1 MKVTIVAGAMFVLAT
16 VVGAPGAAARTS
28 GPIGTGTAEG
38 VSAMNEISLQF
49 ADFKGDAAELARR
62 IDTMIAAAPAPERDD
77 APLAVVSPHAGYVYS
92 GPIAAFAYRAVQG
105 RTYDTVVVIGPS
117 HRDAFTGLSVYD
129 TTRFDTPLGQ
139 IPCDRKLIGLLIG
152 AHPNIVYRPSAHRD
166 EHSLEV
172 QVPFLQRALV
182 GFKLVMVVAGGRD
195 PEAELTLVNV
205 LAGYAKHQRLLVV
218 ASSDLSHYHGYA
230 AANKLDAVALTSIA
244 ALDTPAL
251 IRDIGAERCEACGI
265 LPVLIT
271 MDYVKRMGAHR
282 GVLLKQANSGDT
294 AGPKDRVVGYAALA
308 FWRDGAAG
316 GKVPET
322 SSGQEGTPREP
333 PAAGPRAVPTRE
345 KSTAPEGAAVSIG
358 RLDGAARTELLGI
371 ARRAIAETVRGS
383 QRTEPKS
390 ANPALQTPQGAF
402 VTITIG
408 GELRGCIGTF
418 REDTPLYRTVA
429 QMAVAAAREDPRF
442 PPLTAAEL
450 PKTRVEISALT
461 PMKPVA
467 DVREIE
473 VGRHGLYITKGFN
486 SGVLLPQVATE
497 YGWDRTTFLE
507 QTCRKAGLP
516 KNAWQEGAKILSFE
530 AEVFGE

>member
-1 MKVTIVAGAMFVLAT
+1 MNGTATGALLALVLLAC
-16 VVGAPGAAARTS
+16 APGAAAQPS
-28 GPIGTGTAEG
+28 GPPGTGRVEG
-38 VSAMNEISLQF
+38 VSAMNGISLQF

-62 IDTMIAAAPAPERDD
+62 IDGMIAAAPAPGRDEP
-77 APLAVVSPHAGYVYS
+77 PLALVSPHAGYVYS
-92 GPIAAFAYRAVQG
+92 GPIAAYAYRAVQG
-105 RTYDTVVVIGPS
+105 RAYDTVVVIGPS

-139 IPCDRKLIGLLIG
+139 IPCDRELIGRLIG
-152 AHPNIVYRPSAHRD
+152 AHPNIGYRPSAHRD

-172 QVPFLQRALV
+172 QVPFLQRALAD
-182 GFKLVMVVAGGRD
+182 FKLVMVVAGGRD
-195 PEAELTLVNV
+195 PEAELTLVDALV
-205 LAGYAKHQRLLVV
+205 EYARHKRVLVV

-230 AANKLDAVALTSIA
+230 DANRLDAVAVASIA
-244 ALDTPAL
+244 ALDTAAL
-251 IRDIGAERCEACGI
+251 VRDIGAERCEACGI

-271 MDYVKRMGAHR
+271 MDYVKKMGARR
-282 GVLLKQANSGDT
+282 GVLLKHANSGDT
-294 AGPKDRVVGYAALA
+294 AGPKDQVVGYAALA
-308 FWRDGAAG
+308 FWRDEAAAG
-316 GKVPET
+316 G
-322 SSGQEGTPREP
+322 R
-333 PAAGPRAVPTRE
+333 AAGKAAEKTAAKAGPTV
-345 KSTAPEGAAVSIG
+345 AIG
-358 RLDGAARTELLGI
+358 RLDGSARAELLGI
-371 ARRAIAETVRGS
+371 ARRAIAETVRDS
-383 QRTEPKS
+383 QRMEAKS

-418 REDTPLYRTVA
+418 REDTPLFRTVA

-450 PKTRVEISALT
+450 PKIHVEISALT

>member
-1 MKVTIVAGAMFVLAT
+1 MEYVRRLGA
-16 VVGAPGAAARTS
+16 R
-28 GPIGTGTAEG
+28 
-38 VSAMNEISLQF
+38 
-49 ADFKGDAAELARR
+49 
-62 IDTMIAAAPAPERDD
+62 
-77 APLAVVSPHAGYVYS
+77 
-92 GPIAAFAYRAVQG
+92 
-105 RTYDTVVVIGPS
+105 
-117 HRDAFTGLSVYD
+117 
-129 TTRFDTPLGQ
+129 
-139 IPCDRKLIGLLIG
+139 
-152 AHPNIVYRPSAHRD
+152 
-166 EHSLEV
+166 
-172 QVPFLQRALV
+172 
-182 GFKLVMVVAGGRD
+182 
-195 PEAELTLVNV
+195 
-205 LAGYAKHQRLLVV
+205 
-218 ASSDLSHYHGYA
+218 
-230 AANKLDAVALTSIA
+230 
-244 ALDTPAL
+244 
-251 IRDIGAERCEACGI
+251 
-265 LPVLIT
+265 
-271 MDYVKRMGAHR
+271 R

-308 FWRDGAAG
+308 FWRDGAAAG
-316 GKVPET
+316 GHD
-322 SSGQEGTPREP
+322 
-333 PAAGPRAVPTRE
+333 AAKA
-345 KSTAPEGAAVSIG
+345 GAAKPGATVPVG
-358 RLDGAARTELLGI
+358 RLDGAARAELLGI

-383 QRTEPKS
+383 QRTETGS

-429 QMAVAAAREDPRF
+429 QMAVAAASEDPRF

-450 PKTRVEISALT
+450 PKTHVEISALT

-473 VGRHGLYITKGFN
+473 VGRHGLYVTQGFH

>member
-1 MKVTIVAGAMFVLAT
+1 MNGTGAAALLAFVLLAA
-16 VVGAPGAAARTS
+16 APGAAAQPS
-28 GPIGTGTAEG
+28 GPPGTGRAEG
-38 VSAMNEISLQF
+38 VSAMNGISLQF
-49 ADFKGDAAELARR
+49 AEFKGDAAELARR
-62 IDTMIAAAPAPERDD
+62 IDAMLAAAEAPARED

-129 TTRFDTPLGQ
+129 TTRFDTPLGS
-139 IPCDRKLIGLLIG
+139 IPCDRELIGRLLG
-152 AHPNIVYRPSAHRD
+152 SHPSIVYRPSAHRD

-172 QVPFLQRALV
+172 QVPFLQRALS

-195 PEAELTLVNV
+195 PEAELKLVDV
-205 LAGYAKHQRLLVV
+205 LAEYAKHKRVLVV

-230 AANKLDAVALTSIA
+230 AANKLDAVALASIA
-244 ALDTPAL
+244 ALDTAAL

-271 MDYVKRMGAHR
+271 MDYARRMGAR
-282 GVLLKQANSGDT
+282 GGVLLKHANSGDT
-294 AGPKDRVVGYAALA
+294 AGPKDQVVGYAALA
-308 FWRDGAAG
+308 FWSDKAAAG
-316 GKVPET
+316 GKNADKKAA
-322 SSGQEGTPREP
+322 
-333 PAAGPRAVPTRE
+333 AAG
-345 KSTAPEGAAVSIG
+345 KAVSIG
-358 RLDGAARTELLGI
+358 ILDGAARTELLGI
-371 ARRAIAETVRGS
+371 ARRAIEATVRDG
-383 QRTEPKS
+383 RAPEPKS
-390 ANPALQTPQGAF
+390 ASAALQTPQGAF

-418 REDTPLYRTVA
+418 REDTPLFRTVA

-450 PKTRVEISALT
+450 PKIHVEISALT

-467 DVREIE
+467 DAREIE
-473 VGRHGLYITKGFN
+473 VGRHGLYITRGYN

>member
-1 MKVTIVAGAMFVLAT
+1 
-16 VVGAPGAAARTS
+16 
-28 GPIGTGTAEG
+28 
-38 VSAMNEISLQF
+38 MNGISLQF
-49 ADFKGDAAELARR
+49 AEFRGDAAELARR
-62 IDTMIAAAPAPERDD
+62 IDTMLAAAAAPKREE
-77 APLAVVSPHAGYVYS
+77 APLAIIAPHAGYVYS

-105 RTYDTVVVIGPS
+105 QSYDTVVVIGPS

-129 TTRFDTPLGQ
+129 TTRFDTPLGP
-139 IPCDRKLIGLLIG
+139 IPCDRELIGKLIG
-152 AHPNIVYRPSAHRD
+152 AHPNIGYRPSAHRD

-172 QVPFLQRALV
+172 QVPFLQRALS

-195 PEAELTLVNV
+195 PEAELKLVDV
-205 LAGYAKHQRLLVV
+205 LADYAKHKRVLVV

-230 AANKLDAVALTSIA
+230 EANKLDAVALASIA
-244 ALDTPAL
+244 ALDTAAL

-271 MDYVKRMGAHR
+271 MDYAKRSGAHR

-294 AGPKDRVVGYAALA
+294 AGPKDKVVGYAALA
-308 FWRDGAAG
+308 FWRDGAG
-316 GKVPET
+316 GEGKT
-322 SSGQEGTPREP
+322 SGKSVKDTATAEGT
-333 PAAGPRAVPTRE
+333 AA
-345 KSTAPEGAAVSIG
+345 SIG
-358 RLDGAARTELLGI
+358 RLDGAARAELLGI
-371 ARRAIAETVRGS
+371 ARRAIAETVRDS
-383 QRTEPKS
+383 QRMEAKS
-390 ANPALQTPQGAF
+390 SNPALQTPQGAF

-418 REDTPLYRTVA
+418 REDTPLFRTVA
-429 QMAVAAAREDPRF
+429 QMAVAAAKEDPRF

-450 PKTRVEISALT
+450 PKLHVEISALT

-473 VGRHGLYITKGFN
+473 VGRHGLYITRGFN

>member
-1 MKVTIVAGAMFVLAT
+1 
-16 VVGAPGAAARTS
+16 
-28 GPIGTGTAEG
+28 
-38 VSAMNEISLQF
+38 MNGISLQF

-62 IDTMIAAAPAPERDD
+62 IDTMLAAAAAPARDE
-77 APLAVVSPHAGYVYS
+77 APLALVSPHAGYVYS
-92 GPIAAFAYRAVQG
+92 GPIAANAYRAVQG

-129 TTRFDTPLGQ
+129 TTRFDTPLGK
-139 IPCDRKLIGLLIG
+139 IPCDRELIGRLLG

-172 QVPFLQRALV
+172 QVPFLQRALTD
-182 GFKLVMVVAGGRD
+182 FKLVMIVAGGRD
-195 PEAELTLVNV
+195 PEAELTLVDV
-205 LAGYAKHQRLLVV
+205 LAEYAKHQRVLVV

-230 AANKLDAVALTSIA
+230 EANKLDAIAVKSIA
-244 ALDTPAL
+244 ALDTASL

-271 MDYVKRMGAHR
+271 MEYVKRMGAR
-282 GVLLKQANSGDT
+282 EGVLLKHANSGDT
-294 AGPKDRVVGYAALA
+294 AGPKDQVVGYAALA
-308 FWRDGAAG
+308 FWRDRDAAG
-316 GKVPET
+316 QKASGKKN
-322 SSGQEGTPREP
+322 
-333 PAAGPRAVPTRE
+333 AAGEDKT
-345 KSTAPEGAAVSIG
+345 VSIG
-358 RLDGAARTELLGI
+358 RLDGAARAELLGI

-383 QRTEPKS
+383 QRTEAKT

-429 QMAVAAAREDPRF
+429 QMAVAAASEDPRF
-442 PPLTAAEL
+442 PALTAAEL
-450 PKTRVEISALT
+450 PKIHLEISALT

-467 DVREIE
+467 DVSEIE

-507 QTCRKAGLP
+507 QTCRKAGLQ

>member
-1 MKVTIVAGAMFVLAT
+1 MKSLTAAGALFAIALFTSV
-16 VVGAPGAAARTS
+16 PGAAAQTS
-28 GPIGTGTAEG
+28 GPPGTGRAEG
-38 VSAMNEISLQF
+38 ASAMNGISLQF
-49 ADFKGDAAELARR
+49 AEFRGDAAEFARR
-62 IDTMIAAAPAPERDD
+62 IDAMLAAAAAPAREE
-77 APLAVVSPHAGYVYS
+77 APLAIVSPHAGYVYS

-105 RTYDTVVVIGPS
+105 KSYDTVVVIGPS

-139 IPCDRKLIGLLIG
+139 IPCDRELIGKLIG
-152 AHPNIVYRPSAHRD
+152 AHPNIGYRPSAHRD

-172 QVPFLQRALV
+172 QVPFLQRALAN
-182 GFKLVMVVAGGRD
+182 FKLVMVVAGGRD
-195 PEAELTLVNV
+195 PEAELKLVDL
-205 LAGYAKHQRLLVV
+205 LAEYAKHKRVLVV

-230 AANKLDAVALTSIA
+230 EANKLDAVALASIA

-271 MDYVKRMGAHR
+271 MDYAKRLGAHR

-294 AGPKDRVVGYAALA
+294 AGPKDKVVGYAALA
-308 FWRDGAAG
+308 FWRDGAG
-316 GKVPET
+316 GGEKA
-322 SSGQEGTPREP
+322 SG
-333 PAAGPRAVPTRE
+333 
-345 KSTAPEGAAVSIG
+345 KSVSIG
-358 RLDGAARTELLGI
+358 HLDAAARTELLGI

-383 QRTEPKS
+383 QRTETKT

-418 REDTPLYRTVA
+418 REDTPLFRTVA
-429 QMAVAAAREDPRF
+429 QMAVAAAKEDPRF
-442 PPLTAAEL
+442 PPLSAAEL
-450 PKTRVEISALT
+450 PKIHVEISALT

-473 VGRHGLYITKGFN
+473 VGRHGLYITRGFN

>member
-1 MKVTIVAGAMFVLAT
+1 MNGTVAGALLALVLL
-16 VVGAPGAAARTS
+16 GRAPAAAAQTS
-28 GPIGTGTAEG
+28 GPAGAGSVGE
-38 VSAMNEISLQF
+38 VSAMNGISLQF
-49 ADFKGDAAELARR
+49 AEFKGDAAEFARR
-62 IDTMIAAAPAPERDD
+62 VDAMIAAAPAPPRDE
-77 APLAVVSPHAGYVYS
+77 APLALVSPHAGYVYS
-92 GPIAAFAYRAVQG
+92 GPVAAHAYRAVQG
-105 RTYDTVVVIGPS
+105 RAYDTVVVIGPS
-117 HRDAFTGLSVYD
+117 HRDAFSGLSVYD

-139 IPCDRKLIGLLIG
+139 IPCDRELIGKLVG
-152 AHPNIVYRPSAHRD
+152 AHPNIGYRPAAHRD

-172 QVPFLQRALV
+172 QVPFLQRALAP
-182 GFKLVMVVAGGRD
+182 GFKIVMVVVGGRD
-195 PEAELTLVNV
+195 PEAELTLVNT
-205 LAGYAKHQRLLVV
+205 LAAYAGNHRLLVV

-230 AANKLDAVALTSIA
+230 EANKLDAVGVASIA
-244 ALDTPAL
+244 ALDTAAL
-251 IRDIGAERCEACGI
+251 IRDVGAERTEACGI

-271 MDYVKRMGAHR
+271 MEYAKRLGAR
-282 GVLLKQANSGDT
+282 QGVLLKHANSGDT

-308 FWRDGAAG
+308 FWREGAG
-316 GKVPET
+316 GVEKCVLP
-322 SSGQEGTPREP
+322 GKQ
-333 PAAGPRAVPTRE
+333 AA
-345 KSTAPEGAAVSIG
+345 AAG
-358 RLDGAARTELLGI
+358 RLDAAARAELLGI
-371 ARRAIAETVRGS
+371 ARRAIAETVRDS
-383 QRTEPKS
+383 QRTEPAS

-450 PKTRVEISALT
+450 PKIHVEISALT

-473 VGRHGLYITKGFN
+473 VGRHGLYVTKGFH

-516 KNAWQEGAKILSFE
+516 KSAWKEGAKILSFE

>member
-1 MKVTIVAGAMFVLAT
+1 
-16 VVGAPGAAARTS
+16 
-28 GPIGTGTAEG
+28 
-38 VSAMNEISLQF
+38 MNGISLQF
-49 ADFKGDAAELARR
+49 ADFRGDAAELGRR
-62 IDTMIAAAPAPERDD
+62 IDAMIAAAAPPGRDE
-77 APLAVVSPHAGYVYS
+77 APLALVSPHAGYVYS

-105 RTYDTVVVIGPS
+105 RAYDTVVVIGPS

-129 TTRFDTPLGQ
+129 TARFDTPLGE
-139 IPCDRKLIGLLIG
+139 IPCDRELIKGLIG
-152 AHPNIVYRPSAHRD
+152 AHPNIGYRPSAHRD

-172 QVPFLQRALV
+172 QVPFLQRALTN
-182 GFKLVMVVAGGRD
+182 FKLVMVVAGGRD
-195 PEAELTLVNV
+195 PEAEMKLVDV
-205 LAGYAKHQRLLVV
+205 LVEYAKQKRLLVV

-230 AANKLDAVALTSIA
+230 EANRLDAVALASIA
-244 ALDTPAL
+244 ALDTATL
-251 IRDIGAERCEACGI
+251 IGDIGAGRCEACGI

-271 MDYVKRMGAHR
+271 MDYAKRLGAQR
-282 GVLLKQANSGDT
+282 GLLLKQANSGDT
-294 AGPKDRVVGYAALA
+294 AGPKDKVVGYAALA
-308 FWRDGAAG
+308 FWRDGAA
-316 GKVPET
+316 
-322 SSGQEGTPREP
+322 
-333 PAAGPRAVPTRE
+333 AAGKAPA
-345 KSTAPEGAAVSIG
+345 KSGKETAAPAGKTVSIG
-358 RLDGAARTELLGI
+358 HLDGAARTELLGI
-371 ARRAIAETVRGS
+371 ARRAITQIVSGGQCPEA
-383 QRTEPKS
+383 KS

-408 GELRGCIGTF
+408 GGLRGCIGTF

-442 PPLTAAEL
+442 SPLTATEL
-450 PKTRVEISALT
+450 PQIHLEISALT

-486 SGVLLPQVATE
+486 SGVLLPQVAAE
-497 YGWDRTTFLE
+497 NRWDRTMFLE

>member
-1 MKVTIVAGAMFVLAT
+1 MRAATAGTLFAIALLAA
-16 VVGAPGAAARTS
+16 APGAGAQPS
-28 GPIGTGTAEG
+28 GPPGTGKAEG
-38 VSAMNEISLQF
+38 ASAMNGISLQF
-49 ADFKGDAAELARR
+49 AEFKGDAAELARR
-62 IDTMIAAAPAPERDD
+62 IDAMLAAASAPERDE
-77 APLAVVSPHAGYVYS
+77 APLALVSPHAGYVYS

-105 RTYDTVVVIGPS
+105 RSYDTIVVIGPS

-129 TTRFDTPLGQ
+129 TPRFETPLGR
-139 IPCDRKLIGLLIG
+139 IPCDRDLIGRLVG

-172 QVPFLQRALV
+172 QVPFLQRALT
-182 GFKLVMVVAGGRD
+182 GFNLVMVVAGGRD
-195 PEAELTLVNV
+195 PEAELKLVDV
-205 LAGYAKHQRLLVV
+205 LADYAKHKRLLVV

-230 AANKLDAVALTSIA
+230 EANKLDAVALKSIA
-244 ALDTPAL
+244 ALDTAAL
-251 IRDIGAERCEACGI
+251 TRDIGAARCEACGI

-271 MDYVKRMGAHR
+271 MEYAKRLGARR

-294 AGPKDRVVGYAALA
+294 AGPKDQVVGYAALA
-308 FWRDGAAG
+308 FWADGAGAG
-316 GKVPET
+316 EKASEKSGKEAVGP
-322 SSGQEGTPREP
+322 EGT
-333 PAAGPRAVPTRE
+333 T
-345 KSTAPEGAAVSIG
+345 VSLG
-358 RLDGAARTELLGI
+358 RLDGAARAELLGI

-383 QRTEPKS
+383 QRFESKS

-408 GELRGCIGTF
+408 GQLRGCIGTF
-418 REDTPLYRTVA
+418 REDTPLFRTVA
-429 QMAVAAAREDPRF
+429 QMAQAAAREDPRF

-450 PKTRVEISALT
+450 PKIHVEISALT

-467 DVREIE
+467 DVAEIE
-473 VGRHGLYITKGFN
+473 VGRHGLYITRGFN

>member
-1 MKVTIVAGAMFVLAT
+1 
-16 VVGAPGAAARTS
+16 
-28 GPIGTGTAEG
+28 
-38 VSAMNEISLQF
+38 MNGISLQF

-62 IDTMIAAAPAPERDD
+62 VDTMIAAAAAPARDE
-77 APLAVVSPHAGYVYS
+77 APLAIVTPHAGYVYS
-92 GPIAAFAYRAVQG
+92 GPVAGFAYRAVQG
-105 RTYDTVVVIGPS
+105 QTYDTVVVIGPS

-129 TTRFDTPLGQ
+129 TTRFDTPLGP
-139 IPCDRKLIGLLIG
+139 IPCDRELIGQLIG
-152 AHPNIVYRPSAHRD
+152 AHPNIGYRPSAHRD

-172 QVPFLQRALV
+172 QVPFLQRALT

-195 PEAELTLVNV
+195 PEAELTLVDV
-205 LAGYAKHQRLLVV
+205 LVRYAKKHRVLVV
-218 ASSDLSHYHGYA
+218 ASSDLSHFHGYA
-230 AANKLDAVALTSIA
+230 EANKLDAVAVASIA
-244 ALDTPAL
+244 ALDSAAL

-271 MDYVKRMGAHR
+271 MDYAKRMGAHQ
-282 GVLLKQANSGDT
+282 GVLLRRANSGDT
-294 AGPKDRVVGYAALA
+294 AGSKDRVVGYAALA
-308 FWRDGAAG
+308 FWRDGTTAG
-316 GKVPET
+316 GKSAAKET
-322 SSGQEGTPREP
+322 
-333 PAAGPRAVPTRE
+333 AVND
-345 KSTAPEGAAVSIG
+345 GATVSVG
-358 RLDGAARTELLGI
+358 RLDGAARAELLGI
-371 ARRAIAETVRGS
+371 ARRAIAETVRDS
-383 QRTEPKS
+383 QRTEAKS
-390 ANPALQTPQGAF
+390 KNPALQTPQGAF

-450 PKTRVEISALT
+450 PKIHVEISALT
-461 PMKPVA
+461 PMKPVS

-473 VGRHGLYITKGFN
+473 VGRHGLYITSGFN

-516 KNAWQEGAKILSFE
+516 KNAWKDGAKILSFE

>member
-1 MKVTIVAGAMFVLAT
+1 
-16 VVGAPGAAARTS
+16 
-28 GPIGTGTAEG
+28 
-38 VSAMNEISLQF
+38 MNGISLQF
-49 ADFKGDAAELARR
+49 AEFKGDAAELARR
-62 IDTMIAAAPAPERDD
+62 IDAMIAAAAAPARDEP
-77 APLAVVSPHAGYVYS
+77 PLAVVSPHAGYVYS
-92 GPIAAFAYRAVQG
+92 GSIAAYAYRAVQG

-139 IPCDRKLIGLLIG
+139 IPCDRELIGLLIG
-152 AHPNIVYRPSAHRD
+152 AHPNIGYRPTAHRD

-172 QVPFLQRALV
+172 QVPFLQRALS

-195 PEAELTLVNV
+195 PEAELTLVDV
-205 LAGYAKHQRLLVV
+205 LAEYAKRKRVLVV

-230 AANKLDAVALTSIA
+230 EANKLDAVAVTSIA
-244 ALDTPAL
+244 ALDTDTL

-271 MDYVKRMGAHR
+271 MDYAKRMGAR
-282 GVLLKQANSGDT
+282 QGVLLKQANSGDT

-308 FWRDGAAG
+308 FWRDGAAAG
-316 GKVPET
+316 GKDA
-322 SSGQEGTPREP
+322 GKK
-333 PAAGPRAVPTRE
+333 AAKPKDAT
-345 KSTAPEGAAVSIG
+345 VSVG
-358 RLDGAARTELLGI
+358 RLDGAARAELLGI

-383 QRTEPKS
+383 QRMEAKT

-408 GELRGCIGTF
+408 GQLRGCIGTF

-450 PKTRVEISALT
+450 PKIHVEISALT

-473 VGRHGLYITKGFN
+473 VGRHGLFITKGPN

>member
-1 MKVTIVAGAMFVLAT
+1 
-16 VVGAPGAAARTS
+16 
-28 GPIGTGTAEG
+28 
-38 VSAMNEISLQF
+38 MNGISLQF
-49 ADFKGDAAELARR
+49 AEFRGDAAELARR
-62 IDTMIAAAPAPERDD
+62 IDAMLAAAAAPARDE
-77 APLAVVSPHAGYVYS
+77 APLAIVSPHAGYVYS

-139 IPCDRKLIGLLIG
+139 IPCDRELIGQLIG
-152 AHPNIVYRPSAHRD
+152 AHPNIGYRPSAHRD

-172 QVPFLQRALV
+172 QVPFLQRALT

-195 PEAELTLVNV
+195 PEAELKLVDV
-205 LAGYAKHQRLLVV
+205 LAEYAKHKRVLVV

-230 AANKLDAVALTSIA
+230 EANKLDAVALASIA
-244 ALDTPAL
+244 ALDTAAL

-271 MDYVKRMGAHR
+271 MDYAKRLGAHR

-294 AGPKDRVVGYAALA
+294 AGPKDKVVGYAALA
-308 FWRDGAAG
+308 FWRDGAAA
-316 GKVPET
+316 GKK
-322 SSGQEGTPREP
+322 
-333 PAAGPRAVPTRE
+333 AAGKA
-345 KSTAPEGAAVSIG
+345 
-358 RLDGAARTELLGI
+358 AARRRARPCRSAAST
-371 ARRAIAETVRGS
+371 ARRAPNCSASRGGPS
-383 QRTEPKS
+383 RRPCAAASAWSAKT

-418 REDTPLYRTVA
+418 REDTPLFRTVA
-429 QMAVAAAREDPRF
+429 QMAVAAASEDPRF

-450 PKTRVEISALT
+450 PKIHVEISALT

-473 VGRHGLYITKGFN
+473 VGRHGLYITRGFN

>member
-1 MKVTIVAGAMFVLAT
+1 
-16 VVGAPGAAARTS
+16 
-28 GPIGTGTAEG
+28 
-38 VSAMNEISLQF
+38 MNGISLQF
-49 ADFKGDAAELARR
+49 AEFKGDAAELARR
-62 IDTMIAAAPAPERDD
+62 IDAMIAAAAPSTARDE
-77 APLAVVSPHAGYVYS
+77 APLAIVAPHAGYVYS

-105 RTYDTVVVIGPS
+105 RSYDTVVVIGPS

-139 IPCDRKLIGLLIG
+139 IPCDRELIGKLIG
-152 AHPNIVYRPSAHRD
+152 AHPNISYRPSAHRD

-172 QVPFLQRALV
+172 QVPFLQRALA

-195 PEAELTLVNV
+195 PEAELKLVDV
-205 LAGYAKHQRLLVV
+205 LAEYAKHKRVLVV
-218 ASSDLSHYHGYA
+218 ASSDLSHYHGYTE
-230 AANKLDAVALTSIA
+230 ANKLDAVALASIA
-244 ALDTPAL
+244 ALDSPAL

-271 MDYVKRMGAHR
+271 MDYAKRMGAHR

-294 AGPKDRVVGYAALA
+294 AGPKDKVVGYAALA
-308 FWRDGAAG
+308 FWRDGAATG
-316 GKVPET
+316 GM
-322 SSGQEGTPREP
+322 
-333 PAAGPRAVPTRE
+333 AAGKEAA
-345 KSTAPEGAAVSIG
+345 KPEGATVPIG
-358 RLDGAARTELLGI
+358 HLDGAARAELLGI

-383 QRTEPKS
+383 QRMETKT

-429 QMAVAAAREDPRF
+429 QMAVAAAKEDPRF
-442 PPLTAAEL
+442 PPLSAAEL
-450 PKTRVEISALT
+450 PKIHVEISALT

-467 DVREIE
+467 DVRDIE
-473 VGRHGLYITKGFN
+473 VGRHGLYITRGFN